1 LSNQLLLIS
10 AGIAAGAA
18 LVAPVR
24 LLYAVLL
31 RQRGLESGM
40 ERRQQWFLLAGMCAA
55 GGLIAWRTGVAP
67 RALYLLLLLVIAAV
81 VALVDAK
88 YRIIPNELVIAVF
101 VLSAVFGLLG
111 AISFRIA
118 NSLLG
123 FAACFVV
130 FFIPCAWK
138 RKIGA
143 GDVKFASAMG
153 FALGLTNSLYAIVCM
168 GAFVLLY
175 FLLEQRIP
183 AAQKMRD
190 MIPMGPFLAAALVI
204 VSAV

>member
-1 LSNQLLLIS
+1 MPQQVLLIT

-18 LVAPVR
+18 LFFPVR
-24 LLYAVLL
+24 FLCAFLL
-31 RQRGLESGM
+31 RQRGLKTGM

-55 GGLIAWRTGVAP
+55 GGLIAWRAGVSL
-67 RALYLLLLLVIAAV
+67 RALYLLLLLVIAASV
-81 VALVDAK
+81 SFIDAK
-88 YRIIPNELVIAVF
+88 HRIIPNELVIAVF
-101 VLSAVFGLLG
+101 ALSAAFGILG
-111 AISFRIA
+111 AISFSFVS
-118 NSLLG
+118 SLLG
-123 FAACFVV
+123 FAACFAV
-130 FFIPCAWK
+130 FLVPCIWK

-168 GAFVLLY
+168 GAFVLAY
-175 FLLEQRIP
+175 SLLEQRIP
-183 AAQKMRD
+183 AAQKMKT